1 MIQEIIGIEK
11 IDLLN
16 KTLDMKNA
24 GYRLAQACA
33 TKAGE
38 LVLLYSF
45 IKDEKLTTLRFT
57 IDGSERVESIS
68 WLYPYAFL
76 YENEMKDLFG
86 DYVTD
91 LYVDA
96 GVFFTK
102 VQDCNRQDVRR
113 HRGQGSDG
121 DRPAFYPGQFPAHVH
136 YHFQVGEHPCK
147 KRE

>member
-86 DYVTD
+86 IDIVNMNLDFNGHFYETSVAKPFNPD
-91 LYVDA
+91 ESEVS
-96 GVFFTK
+96 
-102 VQDCNRQDVRR
+102 R
-113 HRGQGSDG
+113 DG
-121 DRPAFYPGQFPAHVH
+121 
-136 YHFQVGEHPCK
+136 
-147 KRE
+147 